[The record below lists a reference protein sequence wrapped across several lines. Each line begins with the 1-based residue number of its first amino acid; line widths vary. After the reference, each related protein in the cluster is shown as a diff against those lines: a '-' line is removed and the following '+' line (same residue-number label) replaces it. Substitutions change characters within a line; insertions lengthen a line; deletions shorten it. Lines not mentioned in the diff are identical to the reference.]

1 MSYDQENTYWKCSCI
16 PEDKEQLLDL
26 MFKTTLVDKNFSM
39 MDSSILKENTLIPPT
54 IDELI
59 FQAAFG

>member
-1 MSYDQENTYWKCSCI
+1 MCYDQENTYWKCSCI

-39 MDSSILKENTLIPPT
+39 MDVSDYKMLILNYYS
-54 IDELI
+54 
-59 FQAAFG
+59 QAF